1 MNTLN
6 SLEIRLIDHMV
17 CEVRTIKKGEIACAN
32 QMLIE
37 RMEAM
42 NRLNAMQCLIAEDDS
57 EYTELIEY
65 IFQQTK
71 EMVTKLQIT
80 N

>member
-6 SLEIRLIDHMV
+6 GLEIRLVDHMV
-17 CEVRTIKKGEIACAN
+17 CEIHTIKKGEVLCADR
-32 QMLIE
+32 MLTE

-42 NRLNAMQCLIAEDDS
+42 NRLSAMQCLISANDS
-57 EYTELIEY
+57 EYAELIEY

-71 EMVTKLQIT
+71 EIVSKLQIT